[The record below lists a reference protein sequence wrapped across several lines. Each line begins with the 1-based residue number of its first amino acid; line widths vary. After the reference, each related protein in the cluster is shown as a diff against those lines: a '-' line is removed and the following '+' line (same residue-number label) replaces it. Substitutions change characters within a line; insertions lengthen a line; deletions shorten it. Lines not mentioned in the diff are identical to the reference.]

1 MSRQT
6 RRVSIREA
14 IVEGI
19 GLWAS
24 VRSGSSRPAVIRY
37 MLPTMSPVLP
47 PVLPPSRR
55 PSVEV
60 RGRVLVAMS
69 GGVDSAVAAARLVD
83 AGLEV
88 VGVTLHLWDYPDD
101 APEKSRCCAP
111 EDVHDARLVADHLGI
126 PHYSFDRR
134 RLFAETVVEPFV
146 EAYLQ
151 GRTPSP
157 CVWCNRSV
165 KMRELL
171 ALANDLGAMAV
182 ATGHYARVDRDGA
195 GKARL
200 YRGKDE
206 HKDQSYFL
214 HMLRS
219 DELERVMLPLGDAT
233 KNEVRDDAHAR
244 KLPGAAKGESQEL
257 CFVMGS
263 GYDRFVAERADG
275 RVRPGPIVHS
285 DGRQLGEH
293 GGIHKFTVGQRR
305 GLGIALGEP
314 AFVTGIDGDT
324 GAVHVGPEGD
334 ILATVAELTAGD
346 WSDDVAF
353 PLRAQVKV
361 RSHHRPAPAT
371 VERVTTGD
379 AALVAR
385 FDEPVRAISPGQ
397 VAVAY
402 DGDRVLGG
410 GTILRASRDE
420 ARP

>member
-1 MSRQT
+1 MSRQA
-6 RRVSIREA
+6 RRVSIGEA
-14 IVEGI
+14 IVEVI
-19 GLWAS
+19 GLGVS
-24 VRSGSSRPAVIRY
+24 VRCGSSRGAPIRY
-37 MLPTMSPVLP
+37 MLLAMLPVPPDDTPTT
-47 PVLPPSRR
+47 R
-55 PSVEV
+55 P
-60 RGRVLVAMS
+60 RRVLVAMS

-83 AGLEV
+83 AGHEV

-134 RLFAETVVEPFV
+134 RLFSETVVEPFV
-146 EAYLQ
+146 AAYLE

-171 ALANDLGAMAV
+171 ALAGDLGAQAV
-182 ATGHYARVDRDGA
+182 ATGHYARVDRDLA

-200 YRGKDE
+200 YRGRDE

-214 HMLRS
+214 HMLHA
-219 DELERVMLPLGDAT
+219 DELERVRLPLGDAT
-233 KNEVRDDAHAR
+233 KAEVREEAR
-244 KLPGAAKGESQEL
+244 SRALPGAEKGESQEL
-257 CFVMGS
+257 CFVMGQ
-263 GYDRFVAERADG
+263 GYDSFVEKRADG
-275 RVRPGPIVHS
+275 RVRPGPILHT
-285 DGRQLGEH
+285 DGRELGAH
-293 GGIHKFTVGQRR
+293 DGIHKFTVGQRR

-314 AFVTGIDGDT
+314 AFVTGIDGET
-324 GAVHVGPEGD
+324 GAVHVGSEGD

-371 VERVTTGD
+371 IERGAAG

-385 FDEPVRAISPGQ
+385 FDAPVRAVSPGQ

-410 GTILRASRDE
+410 ATILRASRE
-420 ARP
+420 GQPA